1 MKNEDKILYN
11 LETLKA
17 GLIFMFLC
25 NLGLLALIIY
35 LITHNVRV

>member
-1 MKNEDKILYN
+1 MKNEDKILYH